1 MACEISDRPDQ
12 VVRYRSLSNFYIAD
26 PRRIASQ
33 ERDLGLWWR
42 VGLHGPTYRAA
53 WVRDTGELYAARL
66 GMPKEQGEVHVLGRG
81 SAEELEEAIAGWADF
96 CPQPDS
102 MTWLRHRAM
111 SLAQIQTPR
120 ALSREQRELAL
131 AGPRAQQTK
140 TALID
145 RGQRQQPSRRVA
157 VGGDVE
163 SEAAAKPR
171 SKPAAGGAERESR
184 AWIER
189 LRSTGPERDGAL
201 VELHAL
207 LLRAARFEINRRTG
221 SGKLRGGD
229 YDDLAQQS
237 ADDALVVILRKLDD
251 FRGESRF
258 TTWAYKFALYEAAA
272 KVRKR
277 SWQGREIPLSPE
289 AWPLIADEQQLTAQQ
304 SVEATDQLSALHEA
318 IEEKLSPHQ
327 REVLVALALNEV
339 PIDVLAERL
348 NTTRG
353 ALYKTLHDG
362 RQKLRSALTARGLGL
377 NEQKER
383 SLA

>member
-1 MACEISDRPDQ
+1 MTRTSYPADAVLHSWSGSVDDTLT
-12 VVRYRSLSNFYIAD
+12 SL
-26 PRRIASQ
+26 
-33 ERDLGLWWR
+33 RDLTP
-42 VGLHGPTYRAA
+42 VAA
-53 WVRDTGELYAARL
+53 
-66 GMPKEQGEVHVLGRG
+66 
-81 SAEELEEAIAGWADF
+81 
-96 CPQPDS
+96 
-102 MTWLRHRAM
+102 
-111 SLAQIQTPR
+111 
-120 ALSREQRELAL
+120 
-131 AGPRAQQTK
+131 
-140 TALID
+140 
-145 RGQRQQPSRRVA
+145 
-157 VGGDVE
+157 
-163 SEAAAKPR
+163 
-171 SKPAAGGAERESR
+171 GAERESR
-184 AWIER
+184 AWVER
-189 LRSTGPERDGAL
+189 LRSTGPERDEAL

-207 LLRAARFEINRRTG
+207 LVRAARFEIGRRTG
-221 SGKLRGGD
+221 SRRLRGGD
-229 YDDLAQQS
+229 YDDLAQQI
-237 ADDALVVILRKLDD
+237 ADDALVAILGKLDD

-304 SVEATDQLSALHEA
+304 SVEATDQLSALREA

-362 RQKLRSALTARGLGL
+362 RQKLRGELTARGQGL